1 MKETTMKTTYRIR
14 KHVANFKAGPGSMLP
29 HTFFSVEILLFK
41 FWFFEYWK
49 PITDFEPLCKDSTF
63 DSIDA
68 AKNAITKYNRYHNQL
83 NQNGMIVDKFEL
95 N

>member
-1 MKETTMKTTYRIR
+1 VKTTYRIR
-14 KHVANFKAGPGSMLP
+14 KHVANCRSKPGSTLP

-49 PITDFEPLCKDSTF
+49 TITDFEPLCAYSTF

-68 AKNAITKYNRYHNQL
+68 AKDAITKYNAYHYQL

-95 N
+95 D

>member
-1 MKETTMKTTYRIR
+1 MKETTVKTTYRIR
-14 KHVANFKAGPGSMLP
+14 KHV
-29 HTFFSVEILLFK
+29 
-41 FWFFEYWK
+41 
-49 PITDFEPLCKDSTF
+49 
-63 DSIDA
+63 SIDA

>member
-1 MKETTMKTTYRIR
+1 MKTAYRIR
-14 KHVANFKAGPGSMLP
+14 KHVANFKASGNSMLP

-49 PITDFEPLCKDSTF
+49 TITDFEPLCKDSTF

-68 AKNAITKYNRYHNQL
+68 AKNAITKYNAYHYQL

-95 N
+95 D

>member
-1 MKETTMKTTYRIR
+1 MKTIYRIR
-14 KHVANFKAGPGSMLP
+14 KHVANFKASAISMLP
-29 HTFFSVEILLFK
+29 YTHFTVEVLLFK

-49 PITDFEPLCKDSTF
+49 PITNFEPICKDSTF

-68 AKNAITKYNRYHNQL
+68 AKHVIKKYNAYQYQL

-95 N
+95 D

>member
-1 MKETTMKTTYRIR
+1 MKTTYRIR
-14 KHVANFKAGPGSMLP
+14 KHVANFKASGNSMLP

-49 PITDFEPLCKDSTF
+49 TITDFEPLCKNSTF

-68 AKNAITKYNRYHNQL
+68 AKNAITKYNAYHYQL

-95 N
+95 D

>member
-1 MKETTMKTTYRIR
+1 MKTTYRIR

-41 FWFFEYWK
+41 FWFFEHWK
-49 PITDFEPLCKDSTF
+49 TITDFEPLCKDSTF

-95 N
+95 D